1 MIITHD
7 VGMFNISQ
15 GNFYCILIY
24 FFIKICFCNGFCTVY
39 QFYKFTLKLRKKN
52 LHCFELK
59 KTSQLILKKLNTS
72 IFNFSRKVSC
82 KACIGLFQF
91 YHLHQ
96 KMILQFVE
104 IQKTSQE
111 KLVLTTYHILHA

>member
-1 MIITHD
+1 MDFALSINST
-7 VGMFNISQ
+7 NLPW
-15 GNFYCILIY
+15 NLE
-24 FFIKICFCNGFCTVY
+24 K
-39 QFYKFTLKLRKKN
+39 KFTLLRIQ
-52 LHCFELK
+52 
-59 KTSQLILKKLNTS
+59 KTLQLILKKLNTS